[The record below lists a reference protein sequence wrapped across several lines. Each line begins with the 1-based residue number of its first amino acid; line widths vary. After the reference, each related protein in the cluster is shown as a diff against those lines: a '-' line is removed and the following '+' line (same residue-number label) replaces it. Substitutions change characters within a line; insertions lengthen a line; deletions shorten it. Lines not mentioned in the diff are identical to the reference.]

1 MVILAHC
8 CTPHEKEHILEKAR
22 EIADGLLAT
31 NPHHQLHQVEEGCR
45 GGRGYV
51 TPEHDPQSN
60 YDNRVGQARMR
71 HYITCLS
78 EGMKRSMV
86 KPVDYGKVQEVAQ
99 EKTKTQ
105 QSS

>member
-1 MVILAHC
+1 M
-8 CTPHEKEHILEKAR
+8 PS
-22 EIADGLLAT
+22 
-31 NPHHQLHQVEEGCR
+31 
-45 GGRGYV
+45 
-51 TPEHDPQSN
+51 QSTTHT
-60 YDNRVGQARMR
+60 GTMQIMQAIARMR
-71 HYITCLS
+71 HDITRLS